1 VTPAQAA
8 IFFGIMLVLAALPSA
23 SVALVVSQ
31 ASRGGFRHGA
41 AAAAGIAA
49 ADVLLAGLAWGGL
62 GLLAQTLGPFF
73 VAVRVLAAV
82 WLLWMG
88 LGWLRSPGAT
98 ASAGLP
104 GASGLATSAAAGFM
118 LTLGDLKALVFYASI
133 FPAITDLSTLRAR
146 DFVVIAV
153 VTFGAVGGVKLAYAA
168 AARGLVA
175 RLSPFPHWAAAGRKL
190 IGGALILAAAS
201 VLAGLM
207 K

>member
-1 VTPAQAA
+1 
-8 IFFGIMLVLAALPSA
+8 MLVLAALPSA
-23 SVALVVSQ
+23 SVALVVSR

-41 AAAAGIAA
+41 AAAGGIAA

-62 GLLAQTLGPFF
+62 GVLAQTLGPFF

-88 LGWLRSPGAT
+88 LGWLRSPGA
-98 ASAGLP
+98 AAPAGPP
-104 GASGLATSAAAGFM
+104 GGPGLVASAAAGFM

-133 FPAITDLSTLRAR
+133 FPAITDLTTLRAR

-168 AARGLVA
+168 AARGLVD

-190 IGGALILAAAS
+190 LGVALIVAALS
-201 VLAGLM
+201 VLGSALRA
-207 K
+207 